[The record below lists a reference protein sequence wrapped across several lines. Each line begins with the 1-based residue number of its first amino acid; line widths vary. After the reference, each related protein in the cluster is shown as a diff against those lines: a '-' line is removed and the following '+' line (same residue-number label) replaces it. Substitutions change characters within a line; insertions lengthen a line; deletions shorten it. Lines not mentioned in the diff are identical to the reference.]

1 MGRGAD
7 QIKWPIHLEVKYFK
21 GLCFCTGFN
30 LRYSSNA
37 CNSNILSDYFSVLI
51 FWNLNCC
58 IFL

>member
-30 LRYSSNA
+30 LR
-37 CNSNILSDYFSVLI
+37 SNILVTHAIAI
-51 FWNLNCC
+51 F
-58 IFL
+58 